1 MRHDDH
7 RRPGDQPDRRKI
19 LGTVV
24 AGIGTEADGAQQHGD
39 GVAVRRGLGG
49 VAGADHAAG
58 AAAILDHDL
67 LAERVRK
74 LLPDD
79 AAHRIDAAAGR
90 IGHDHGDR
98 AGRIILRRG
107 RSRHR
112 AAAAPQPARSSPQSG
127 NDSPA
132 HHVFP
137 PRRHYSSARRPC
149 ATLWPR
155 RKEAPCMRF
164 GLFGS
169 ATARH
174 GGPDVDSGQGYKQF
188 VEYNVEA
195 EALGYHATFLV
206 EHHFTGFGQVSASL
220 SLLTWVAAKTKTLR
234 LGTAVLVLPWHN
246 PVLLAEQAATIDLLS
261 GGRLDFGV
269 GKGYRHNEFAG
280 FCVPIEEADARF
292 NESLDVIV
300 KSWTSKQR
308 FSHHGKY
315 WNFEDII
322 VEPPTAQKPH
332 PPMWMGA
339 GSPDS
344 IRQVAARGY
353 NLLLD
358 QFASFEAVAER
369 IAIFKAEVEKRGRVF
384 DPMDVGVARAFHV
397 SKDAADKEAALERR
411 MEAQRRLATISKAPD
426 GTNKSSI
433 MAFSDTREASEES
446 ALYGTPDEIAEKLG
460 KIAQA
465 RCRICAAQ
473 RRRPGRPHP

>member
-1 MRHDDH
+1 
-7 RRPGDQPDRRKI
+7 
-19 LGTVV
+19 
-24 AGIGTEADGAQQHGD
+24 
-39 GVAVRRGLGG
+39 
-49 VAGADHAAG
+49 
-58 AAAILDHDL
+58 
-67 LAERVRK
+67 
-74 LLPDD
+74 
-79 AAHRIDAAAGR
+79 
-90 IGHDHGDR
+90 
-98 AGRIILRRG
+98 
-107 RSRHR
+107 
-112 AAAAPQPARSSPQSG
+112 
-127 NDSPA
+127 
-132 HHVFP
+132 
-137 PRRHYSSARRPC
+137 
-149 ATLWPR
+149 
-155 RKEAPCMRF
+155 MRF

-174 GGPDVDSGQGYKQF
+174 GGPDVDSGQGYRQF
-188 VEYNVEA
+188 VDYNVEA
-195 EALGYHATFLV
+195 EALGYHSTFLV

-220 SLLTWVAAKTKTLR
+220 ALLTWVAAKTKTLR

-269 GKGYRHNEFAG
+269 GKGYRHNEFHG

-292 NESLDVIV
+292 NETLDVIV

-369 IAIFKAEVEKRGRVF
+369 IAIFKEAVEARGRVF
-384 DPMDVGVARAFHV
+384 DPTEVGVARAFYV
-397 SKDAADKEAALERR
+397 AKNQADKDAAVERR
-411 MEAQRRLATISKAPD
+411 MEAQRRLEAISGSPD
-426 GTNKSSI
+426 GTKSKASI
-433 MAFSDTREASEES
+433 MTYSDTREASEDS
-446 ALYGTPDEIAEKLG
+446 ALYGTPDEIAKKLERLRG
-460 KIAQA
+460 LGVEYLLLNGGGGLAHDSLHRFA
-465 RCRICAAQ
+465 REVMPAFTAEPK
-473 RRRPGRPHP
+473 RRVVG